1 MHIDD
6 MSYFQTLDLEKGLG
20 RIEQYRKAL
29 ASELDDVSDMLN
41 GTAWC
46 PQLDDLLSRLE
57 EIDGTLELIWGEMQ
71 QQQEEL
77 EAHNGE
83 EEEAEEALALTA

>member
-29 ASELDDVSDMLN
+29 ASELDDVSDMLS

-77 EAHNGE
+77 EARDGE
-83 EEEAEEALALTA
+83 EEQAEEALALTA

>member
-1 MHIDD
+1 MHVDE
-6 MSYFQTLDLEKGLG
+6 MSYFETLDLERALG
-20 RIEQYRKAL
+20 KVEQYRKAL
-29 ASELDDVSDMLN
+29 AGELDDVSDMLS

-77 EAHNGE
+77 EQQRQDE
-83 EEEAEEALALTA
+83 ESAEEVLALTA